1 MIEKFLNPDSV
12 SFESQNTLN
21 EFLQNVFSPHALEK
35 FVEFISSLIRDI
47 HELDKSCVKIFYE
60 DNVFI
65 LFLHGYQL
73 VKLQNNILTTI
84 TDLHAFSFDISQ
96 LIIESLKPDQK
107 NKYSNISDNVV
118 ELEIDASIFD
128 SQELEDFKDSVSYL
142 ITELFI
148 KPIEIEVNADNKL
161 ISYFNS
167 DLEILEIEDEEI
179 LTTKSTLSSVD
190 TEMVKNL
197 VELDEQYNVE
207 FKAAFFDSKY
217 KVAVLNKETKQLE
230 EVENEQTNQHTNIV
244 LETVNAFLN
253 YTTPCYLLI
262 GVADCGCCIGIEN
275 DYKKAKRN
283 IQDLR
288 SYEESFFNIISE
300 TMGTVAASNIKLDFI
315 KVTPE
320 DMSSINYPNDC
331 NIEKSNYSKFYKHLH
346 REEAT
351 HDVTIGM
358 ITTYPSKT
366 PVFFTP
372 LQQNLEKKYMAKKLY
387 FTRGGSSDRNNDL
400 EETIQQIKNRYPDYL

>member
-1 MIEKFLNPDSV
+1 MIEKHLKPDLL
-12 SFESQNTLN
+12 SFESQNTLD
-21 EFLQNVFSPHALEK
+21 EFLHNVFSPNALEK
-35 FVEFISSLIRDI
+35 FVEFISSIIRDI

-84 TDLHAFSFDISQ
+84 TDLHAFSFDMSQ
-96 LIIESLKPDQK
+96 LIIESLKADQK

-118 ELEIDASIFD
+118 ELEVDASIFD

-167 DLEILEIEDEEI
+167 DIEISDIEDEEI
-179 LTTKSTLSSVD
+179 VTTKPTLSSAD

-197 VELDEQYNVE
+197 IELDEQYNVE

-217 KVAVLNKETKQLE
+217 KVVFNKKIKKLE
-230 EVENEQTNQHTNIV
+230 EVENEQKNQHTNTV

-253 YTTPCYLLI
+253 YTNPCYLLI

-283 IQDLR
+283 IKDLR
-288 SYEESFFNIISE
+288 SYEETFFNIISE

-315 KVTPE
+315 NVTPD
-320 DMSSINYPNDC
+320 DMSSINYPNEC
-331 NIEKSNYSKFYKHLH
+331 NLEKSNYFKFYKHLH
-346 REEAT
+346 REDAT
-351 HDVTIGM
+351 LDATIGM

-366 PVFFTP
+366 PVFFSP
-372 LQQNLEKKYMAKKLY
+372 LPQDLEKKYMAKKLY
-387 FTRGGSSDRNNDL
+387 FTRGGSSDRNNDF
-400 EETIQQIKNRYPDYL
+400 EETLQQIKNRYPDYL